1 MHMNSAPHLLTEDR
15 PEFERALDTALH
27 SEGTRA
33 ALADPRSR
41 LNAEQLRTLALNAAV
56 PISACA
62 APEYE
67 QFVKVRE
74 ALAEQRREA
83 RTAAVPGIGYAAAA
97 APVAADG
104 SGAGLFAVVAV
115 LTPILAGTAAVIFL
129 VLGYALRFGHPEPA
143 IAQPLRQAGWLFAAV
158 AACGVVIGMVGL
170 LLTALRNGSTAL
182 HDPPDDE
189 SRDVALAREL
199 WRRALVERGCSPSST
214 MPSPRPPAPPRPP
227 PPRAP
232 AAAPPGCHASATPA
246 PTSPAPAPS
255 RPPNPGTASP
265 APTSPARTS
274 PAPTSAARTTPRT
287 DRTDP
292 GTLSYPGATV
302 RAWTPTGSGS

>member
-33 ALADPRSR
+33 ALAGTRNR
-41 LNAEQLRTLALNAAV
+41 LNAEQLRTMALNAAES
-56 PISACA
+56 ISGCA

-74 ALAEQRREA
+74 AFAEQRREA
-83 RTAAVPGIGYAAAA
+83 RTAAVPGLGYAAAA

-143 IAQPLRQAGWLFAAV
+143 IAPPLRQAGWLFAAV
-158 AACGVVIGMVGL
+158 AVCGIVIGMVGL

-182 HDPPDDE
+182 HGPPGDE
-189 SRDVALAREL
+189 SRDVALAREV
-199 WRRALVERGCSPSST
+199 WRRALVERGLQPFLDD
-214 MPSPRPPAPPRPP
+214 AL
-227 PPRAP
+227 AK
-232 AAAPPGCHASATPA
+232 AADAAPTA
-246 PTSPAPAPS
+246 PTATTGGANPRMPRLGYS
-255 RPPNPGTASP
+255 RPDFSSPGHESSP
-265 APTSPARTS
+265 EPGDRFTSPDFTS
-274 PAPTSAARTTPRT
+274 PDFSSPDFGGP
-287 DRTDP
+287 DHGPD
-292 GTLSYPGATV
+292 
-302 RAWTPTGSGS
+302 

>member
-33 ALADPRSR
+33 ALAEARNR
-41 LNAEQLRTLALNAAV
+41 LNAEQLRTMALNAAE

-74 ALAEQRREA
+74 AFAEQRREA
-83 RTAAVPGIGYAAAA
+83 RTATVPGLGYAAAA

-158 AACGVVIGMVGL
+158 AVCGIVIGMVGL

-182 HDPPDDE
+182 HDPHGGEP
-189 SRDVALAREL
+189 RDVALAREL
-199 WRRALVERGCSPSST
+199 WRRALVERGLQPFLDD
-214 MPSPRPPAPPRPP
+214 AL
-227 PPRAP
+227 AK
-232 AAAPPGCHASATPA
+232 AAGAAPTAPTAPSATTGGNPRM
-246 PTSPAPAPS
+246 PRLGYSRPDFSSPGHESSPEPGDRFTSPDFSSPDFSSPDFGGPDH
-255 RPPNPGTASP
+255 RP
-265 APTSPARTS
+265 
-274 PAPTSAARTTPRT
+274 
-287 DRTDP
+287 D
-292 GTLSYPGATV
+292 
-302 RAWTPTGSGS
+302 

>member
-41 LNAEQLRTLALNAAV
+41 INAEQLRTMALNAAG

-83 RTAAVPGIGYAAAA
+83 GTAAVPGIGYAAAA

-158 AACGVVIGMVGL
+158 AACGVIIGMVGL

-199 WRRALVERGCSPSST
+199 WRRALVERGLQPFLDD
-214 MPSPRPPAPPRPP
+214 AL
-227 PPRAP
+227 AK
-232 AAAPPGCHASATPA
+232 AAGAAPTA
-246 PTSPAPAPS
+246 PTVSPGGGTARMPRLGYS
-255 RPPNPGTASP
+255 RPDFSSPGPESSP
-265 APTSPARTS
+265 EPGDRFTSPDFTS
-274 PAPTSAARTTPRT
+274 PDFSSPDFGGPDHTP
-287 DRTDP
+287 D
-292 GTLSYPGATV
+292 
-302 RAWTPTGSGS
+302 